1 MLITTYNIVVV
12 VVAIII
18 TLAFLTI
25 TIISTASI
33 AKDFLRHG
41 FICPV
46 SLPPKIHGPHKKKNN
61 ADNTHLYTSNQI
73 LSYSL

>member
-1 MLITTYNIVVV
+1 MLITTYNIVVVV

-46 SLPPKIHGPHKKKNN
+46 SLPPKIHGPQQKEK
-61 ADNTHLYTSNQI
+61 QCR
-73 LSYSL
+73 

>member
-1 MLITTYNIVVV
+1 MLIITYNIIAVVV
-12 VVAIII
+12 VVIII
-18 TLAFLTI
+18 TLAILTI

-46 SLPPKIHGPHKKKNN
+46 SLHPKTHGPQQKEK
-61 ADNTHLYTSNQI
+61 QCR
-73 LSYSL
+73 